1 MNIIIA
7 ILWTIF
13 GIITA
18 ITIVLFVTALIFNAR
33 KNKNEERKE
42 NKTKEN
48 KKI

>member
-1 MNIIIA
+1 MNIILA
-7 ILWTIF
+7 ILWAIF

-18 ITIVLFVTALIFNAR
+18 ITVGILTALIFNAR